1 MRTAVVSSIVAATL
15 LGFAPGS
22 APDAWAQP
30 AKDVVVVNT
39 PAAPVPVTIQKNLDN
54 PALQPFQQ
62 FLVGQMDPG
71 DLDMGDELAIV
82 VPAGKRLV
90 IEVVSAIVT
99 TSAGQNV
106 RLRVDTVAGGAA
118 AHHLAVSK
126 ESWQGSTDHKG
137 IQSGRFYANPGT
149 TVYIRVARDQGIG
162 IAGVNAAISG
172 YLIDL
177 P

>member
-1 MRTAVVSSIVAATL
+1 MRRAAVSSIVAAVI

-22 APDAWAQP
+22 ASSALAQP
-30 AKDVVVVNT
+30 PKDVVVVNT

-62 FLVGQMDPG
+62 FLVGFMDPG
-71 DLDMGDELAIV
+71 EFNMGDELAIV

-99 TSAGQNV
+99 TDAGQNV
-106 RLRVDTVAGGAA
+106 RVRLDTWAGGVA
-118 AHHLAVSK
+118 AHHLTISK
-126 ESWQGSTDHKG
+126 EPWQATTDHKG
-137 IQSGRFYANPGT
+137 IQSGRFYADPGT
-149 TVYIRVARDQGIG
+149 TAYIRVARDQGAG
-162 IAGVNAAISG
+162 IANVNAAISG
-172 YLIDL
+172 YFVIV